1 MEQVIKNGITVET
14 TVNAPMEKVWEF
26 WNKPEHISKWCYAS
40 EDWHSPYADND
51 IREGGRF
58 KTTMAARDES
68 FGFDFCGTYTS
79 VKESELIEYT
89 LDDDR
94 KVKITFNS
102 TAEGTKITEI
112 FEPESTNPAK
122 MQQGGWQAILDN
134 FKKYAESTV

>member
-1 MEQVIKNGITVET
+1 MEQAAKTITVQT
-14 TVNAPMEKVWEF
+14 TVNAPVAKVWEV
-26 WNKPEHISKWCYAS
+26 WNNPKHITRWCYAS

-68 FGFDFCGTYTS
+68 FGFDFSGTYIS
-79 VKESELIEYT
+79 VKENELIEYI

-94 KVKITFNS
+94 KVKILFSS
-102 TAEGTKITEI
+102 TGTGTKVTEI
-112 FEPESTNPAK
+112 FEPESTNPLE